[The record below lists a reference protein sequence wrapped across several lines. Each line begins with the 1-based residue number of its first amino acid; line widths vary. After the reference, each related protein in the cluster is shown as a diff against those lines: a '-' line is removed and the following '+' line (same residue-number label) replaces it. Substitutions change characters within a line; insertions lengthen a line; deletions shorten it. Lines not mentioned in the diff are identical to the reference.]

1 MLRPRA
7 ALTTLLAPLAVLA
20 LLACAGAD
28 DDQPNGSSFGSG
40 GSAAPT
46 MPTMPG
52 TSMTA
57 PTTGL
62 TDGGSDDGDVDE
74 GPSPTSNAS
83 NDPSGPPPS
92 MCGNGVLEDD
102 EACDG
107 DDLGGKDCTS
117 FGFDMGTLSC
127 AADCSYDTSFCSV
140 PGCGDGVLMGGEECD
155 CGEQAGACTP
165 AGLNMYE
172 CTDLMSPKGTPYSG
186 GVLTCNSPDACNFN
200 KTGCTYCGD
209 NMINGAEQ
217 CDGANVNGATC
228 VSQGFKAGN
237 LFCEANACT
246 FNTSGC
252 TNVVCGD
259 GECAAPMEDDCTC
272 PEDCPD
278 QDPNMCSACECGA
291 TSTACGCDILC
302 LAFNDCCAN
311 GPC

>member
-7 ALTTLLAPLAVLA
+7 AFTTLLAPLAVLA
-20 LLACAGAD
+20 LLACAGAE

-62 TDGGSDDGDVDE
+62 SDGSSDGGDDDDG
-74 GPSPTSNAS
+74 PPPTSNAS
-83 NDPSGPPPS
+83 NDPSAPPS
-92 MCGNGVLEDD
+92 VCGNGVLEDD

-127 AADCSYDTSFCSV
+127 AVDCSYDTSFCSV

-172 CTDLMSPKGTPYSG
+172 CTDLMSPKGTPYTG
-186 GVLTCNSPDACNFN
+186 GALTCNSPDACNFN

-217 CDGANVNGATC
+217 CDGVNVNGATC
-228 VSQGFKAGN
+228 ISQGFKAGN
-237 LFCEANACT
+237 LFCDANACT

-278 QDPNMCSACECGA
+278 QDPNLCSACECGA
-291 TSTACGCDILC
+291 TSSACGCDVLC
-302 LAFNDCCAN
+302 IVFGDCCAN